1 MYLPKQKEAISMNVH
16 FEVEN
21 RKELVK
27 ALEELT
33 LEKAKYLGVPS
44 CAYQIGSLTL
54 SKNSSLSW
62 GEEVNETAMER
73 LLVALEEKGFVT
85 KEGNLAEKMLKNM
98 AAAEPANVETEP
110 EMLDVNISLPKDI
123 FTPETWENLNN
134 LLAAKGRLIQ
144 KALGL
149 EELPEVIEE
158 EDRITFPWFKIK
170 PSDNSLLEA
179 YSKFVCALAKL
190 VREQKR
196 VNSKEKEVE
205 NEKYAFRCFLL
216 RLGFIGKEYKEVRK
230 TLLKNFTGSSAFKG
244 GVDHAVSK

>member
-1 MYLPKQKEAISMNVH
+1 MNVH

-73 LLVALEEKGFVT
+73 LLAALEEKGFVT

>member
-1 MYLPKQKEAISMNVH
+1 MNVH
-16 FEVEN
+16 VEVEN

-27 ALEELT
+27 ALEKLT

-73 LLVALEEKGFVT
+73 LLAALEEKGFVT

-190 VREQKR
+190 AREQKR

>member
-1 MYLPKQKEAISMNVH
+1 MNVH

-73 LLVALEEKGFVT
+73 LLAALEEKGFVT
-85 KEGNLAEKMLKNM
+85 KEGILAEK
-98 AAAEPANVETEP
+98 AAEPANVETEP

-190 VREQKR
+190 AREQKR

>member
-1 MYLPKQKEAISMNVH
+1 MNVH
-16 FEVEN
+16 FEGEN

-73 LLVALEEKGFVT
+73 LLAALEEKGFVT

-190 VREQKR
+190 AREQKR
-196 VNSKEKEVE
+196 VNSKEKAVE

>member
-1 MYLPKQKEAISMNVH
+1 MNVH
-16 FEVEN
+16 VEVEN

-27 ALEELT
+27 ALEKLT

-73 LLVALEEKGFVT
+73 LLAALEEKGFVT

-179 YSKFVCALAKL
+179 YSKFACALAKL
-190 VREQKR
+190 AREQKR

>member
-1 MYLPKQKEAISMNVH
+1 MNVH
-16 FEVEN
+16 VEVEN

-27 ALEELT
+27 ALEKLT

-73 LLVALEEKGFVT
+73 LLAALEEKGFVT

-98 AAAEPANVETEP
+98 AAEPANVETEP

-190 VREQKR
+190 AREQKR